1 MLPSLGRPRACRPHT
16 DALWPL
22 RRYVAGMG
30 NLLVP
35 GVGEF
40 RLLVELGMAVLLS
53 SLIGLE
59 REVRA
64 KSAGMRTHALVGAGA
79 ALFML
84 VSKYGFGDVLAF
96 DHVSLDPSRVAAQIV
111 SGIGFIG
118 GGLIFVRRD
127 AVRGL
132 TTAAT
137 VWVVAAIGMASGAG
151 LIILATA
158 TTLVHFLVLL
168 GYPPL
173 LRLLGASVRE
183 PHTLQLGYL
192 DGHGVL
198 RKVLMLCTSRGWT
211 VLDLQVQRE
220 DSDEK
225 ERTAVVGIRLL
236 GRGPVTTLVDEVG
249 GMPGVLH
256 ASVGEP
262 AGF

>member
-1 MLPSLGRPRACRPHT
+1 VPAGSASGDLDDGAVWSLTG
-16 DALWPL
+16 
-22 RRYVAGMG
+22 YFAGMG

-35 GVGEF
+35 GLGEF
-40 RLLVELGMAVLLS
+40 RLLLELAAAVVLS

-59 REVRA
+59 REIRA

-84 VSKYGFGDVLAF
+84 VSKYGFGDLLAF
-96 DHVSLDPSRVAAQIV
+96 DHVALDPSRVAAQIV

-137 VWVVAAIGMASGAG
+137 VWVVAAIGMACGAG
-151 LIILATA
+151 LLILATA

-168 GYPPL
+168 GYPRL
-173 LRLLGASVRE
+173 LRSLGASAQE
-183 PHTLQLGYL
+183 PQTVQIGYL

-198 RKVLMLCTSRGWT
+198 RKVLVLCTSRGWT
-211 VLDLQVQRE
+211 VIDLQVQRE
-220 DSDEK
+220 DTDEE
-225 ERTAVVGIRLL
+225 ERTAVVGMRLL
-236 GRGPVTTLVDEVG
+236 GRGSVASLVDEVRS
-249 GMPGVLH
+249 MPGVLH
-256 ASVGEP
+256 ASAGEP
-262 AGF
+262 AGLGF